1 MEFRQPTKLSGCVTM
16 DYLTRSVLSWETNR
30 RYQDDL
36 LAAEIV
42 RMLNRVVIEN
52 GLI

>member
-1 MEFRQPTKLSGCVTM
+1 M
-16 DYLTRSVLSWETNR
+16 DYFTRSVLSWETNR

-42 RMLNRVVIEN
+42 VIEN

>member
-1 MEFRQPTKLSGCVTM
+1 M
-16 DYLTRSVLSWETNR
+16 DYFTRSVLSWETNR